1 MTTSDKFAAARQRVA
16 NQVEIDTASAKAD
29 MRAEFSKVAEWMNRS
44 LGQRV
49 RWAMVR
55 GGR

>member
-1 MTTSDKFAAARQRVA
+1 MTAAIAAARQRV
-16 NQVEIDTASAKAD
+16 TASIDATAAKAIAEL
-29 MRAEFSKVAEWMNRS
+29 RAMSIRNRRS

>member
-1 MTTSDKFAAARQRVA
+1 MTAAITAARQRV
-16 NQVEIDTASAKAD
+16 TASIEMAATMAKAD
-29 MRAEFSKVAEWMNRS
+29 TRTELRQVAEWMNRS

>member
-1 MTTSDKFAAARQRVA
+1 MTAAIAAAARQRVTTSIDA
-16 NQVEIDTASAKAD
+16 NATKAIAEL
-29 MRAEFSKVAEWMNRS
+29 RALAIHHRRS

>member
-1 MTTSDKFAAARQRVA
+1 MTAAIFAARQRVTA
-16 NQVEIDTASAKAD
+16 TIDAAASKAIAEL
-29 MRAEFSKVAEWMNRS
+29 RAMSVRNRRS

-55 GGR
+55 GGQ